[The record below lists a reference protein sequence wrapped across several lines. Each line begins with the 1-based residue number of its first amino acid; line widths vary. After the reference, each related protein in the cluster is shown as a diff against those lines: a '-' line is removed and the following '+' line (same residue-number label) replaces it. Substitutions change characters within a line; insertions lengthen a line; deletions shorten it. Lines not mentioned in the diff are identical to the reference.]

1 MSSDRN
7 NHTPLS
13 NFINLLFCGGLI
25 TIIAFG
31 SICLTTDNL
40 CGPAGRTGGI
50 AMVSV
55 GSVLLGVQILV
66 AICFCCI
73 GVTAL
78 LAFGDNTPTIPTPSN
93 LSSMFNN
100 N

>member
-1 MSSDRN
+1 MSGN
-7 NHTPLS
+7 NNARGPLS
-13 NFINLLFCGGLI
+13 TFIHLLFCGGLI
-25 TIIAFG
+25 TIIAIG
-31 SICLTTDNL
+31 SICLSTDTL

-55 GSVLLGVQILV
+55 GSVLIGAQILV